1 MPEKLRIWSYEY
13 EKNYRR
19 MFPWGWGG
27 WDIGS
32 PVSDINFEIS
42 SGQLD
47 ILVWI
52 QERNTGWRCKDR
64 TQPINGP

>member
-1 MPEKLRIWSYEY
+1 
-13 EKNYRR
+13 

-27 WDIGS
+27 WDIAS
-32 PVSDINFEIS
+32 PVPDINFEIS

-64 TQPINGP
+64 TQPVNGP